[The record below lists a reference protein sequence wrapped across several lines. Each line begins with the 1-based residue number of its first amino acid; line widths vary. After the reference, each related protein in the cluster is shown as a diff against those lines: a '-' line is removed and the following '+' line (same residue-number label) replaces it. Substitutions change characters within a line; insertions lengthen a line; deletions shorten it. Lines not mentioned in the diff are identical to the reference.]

1 MGFATRHAGVFVAN
15 PMINWWGDMITAVGE
30 AFRRSAP
37 DHYVR
42 IGPVSFPRSSDS
54 ERGYADA
61 YQ

>member
-1 MGFATRHAGVFVAN
+1 
-15 PMINWWGDMITAVGE
+15 MINWWGDMITAVGE